1 MAKKKE
7 IETTTVVEVVETP
20 EIEETTT
27 VVEVV
32 VPSDEDKIL
41 GEEET
46 IKEVKVIDYTS
57 LKRRYRVQ
65 NVLKNNVYEL
75 HGQAIGAI
83 LGSND
88 DAKKALREGAKKVEL
103 TKFDPKEEKTI
114 TTHIIEVIK

>member
-46 IKEVKVIDYTS
+46 IKEVEVVDYTS

-65 NVLKNNVYEL
+65 NLLKNRAYEIHGRAINV
-75 HGQAIGAI
+75 I
-83 LGSND
+83 LGNNEN
-88 DAKKALREGAKKVEL
+88 AKKQFKEGAKKVEL
-103 TKFDPKEEKTI
+103 TERKEKQLI